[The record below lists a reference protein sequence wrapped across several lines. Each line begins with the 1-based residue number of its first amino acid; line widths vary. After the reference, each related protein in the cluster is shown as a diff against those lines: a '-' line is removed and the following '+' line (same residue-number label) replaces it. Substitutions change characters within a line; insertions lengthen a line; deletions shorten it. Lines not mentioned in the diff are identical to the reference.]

1 MGILNFQYSM
11 QLVKKINQVIFLFR
25 IKMEY
30 FTNSDRSRP
39 KNDLHKF
46 DLLKELAKNDAQHL
60 Q

>member
-1 MGILNFQYSM
+1 M
-11 QLVKKINQVIFLFR
+11 
-25 IKMEY
+25 
-30 FTNSDRSRP
+30 NSDRFRL